1 LCYGATLPSIPKG
14 ARMTLQQRSSERGA
28 ERDFAFSR
36 QPRKFDPVE
45 AVPLRWPTKI
55 SIANEYIEGWFSEAR
70 AAVGKKKL
78 SLLTLETIASHVS
91 RRDGSICLTDGAISA
106 RTGRSLSSTERDVQR
121 IKALG
126 FLVAEHSPIP
136 GRQGRSR
143 VLKLSV
149 PAPVFVPQRIPPGM
163 PQDCPST
170 YGGYVEGID
179 MGERRDV

>member
-1 LCYGATLPSIPKG
+1 MKLLRRP
-14 ARMTLQQRSSERGA
+14 SERGT
-28 ERDFAFSR
+28 ERNFAFSR

-45 AVPLRWPTKI
+45 AVPFRWPTKI
-55 SIANEYIEGWFSEAR
+55 SIANEYIDSWFSEAK
-70 AAVGKKKL
+70 AAVGKMKL

-126 FLVAEHSPIP
+126 FLIAEHTPMP

-149 PAPVFVPQRIPPGM
+149 PSPIISPQRIPSEM
-163 PQDCPST
+163 MQDCPST
-170 YGGYVEGID
+170 YPPYVEGID
-179 MGERRDV
+179 MGEHHDV